1 MHVIHYYDAIIIGQ
15 LALLYNC
22 ICKCIYVEVMLFGFC
37 CMLHITVF
45 AQIMFIVAKPNTT
58 KSRIHRTH
66 THTPI

>member
-45 AQIMFIVAKPNTT
+45 AQIMFIVAKPNNNDRLTAFD
-58 KSRIHRTH
+58 
-66 THTPI
+66 PGQPG